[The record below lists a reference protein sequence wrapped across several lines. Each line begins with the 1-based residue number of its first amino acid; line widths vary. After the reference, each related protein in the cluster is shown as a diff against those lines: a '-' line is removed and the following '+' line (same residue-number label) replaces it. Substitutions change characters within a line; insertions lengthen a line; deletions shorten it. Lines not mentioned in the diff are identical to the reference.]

1 MTQKIQ
7 AQPSLARQKKTY
19 RVLAAG
25 WIAGMWRAEGE
36 EIEMTAAQAK
46 YVNVE
51 PVASEPAAPAR
62 RKAAAG
68 ADAS

>member
-1 MTQKIQ
+1 MIQKGQ
-7 AQPSLARQKKTY
+7 PQPSLARQKKTY

-25 WIAGMWRAEGE
+25 WIAGRWRAEGE

-51 PVASEPAAPAR
+51 PVVPEPVASAR
-62 RKAAAG
+62 RKPAG